1 LTSAISDPKLF
12 GDDRDGCI
20 ALFNQLLAAVGTGK
34 AIYEKDKPPVEF
46 NPQNPFYQFRTIGY
60 CALSGYKDRDGIVG
74 LIINEPAENYSTT
87 QQRQKLL
94 DGLFAL
100 MGSDPSLHAHVVDVR
115 PVTDK
120 ACEVDIYVTKRELG
134 RIGAK
139 QLFQY
144 FDQRDK
150 KTGLEQQLKV
160 LKVVPKIEM
169 DETYI
174 QQYLNY
180 PPTGFTEL
188 EWKEAIVLNPEPKK
202 LLPYPVYGFKDLSE
216 RRQRQLVESELQRKS
231 FDDLVARR
239 KVVNQEL
246 QEIDGLRKIFIQD
259 ATRLRH
265 RILRIIAVLYA
276 QNTKN
281 AIMSVEEENIRNRID
296 TLSVCLNAP
305 DNLLD
310 RHETVRNQFRNNKSK
325 LEEVR
330 KEFNSSHGLT
340 KEEADGLR
348 RYLNRR
354 QQDLEALVK
363 TVNKNA
369 EDIELMVQ
377 HLR

>member
-1 LTSAISDPKLF
+1 
-12 GDDRDGCI
+12 
-20 ALFNQLLAAVGTGK
+20 
-34 AIYEKDKPPVEF
+34 
-46 NPQNPFYQFRTIGY
+46 
-60 CALSGYKDRDGIVG
+60 
-74 LIINEPAENYSTT
+74 
-87 QQRQKLL
+87 
-94 DGLFAL
+94 

-120 ACEVDIYVTKRELG
+120 TCEVDIYVTKRELG

-150 KTGLEQQLKV
+150 KTALEQQLKV
-160 LKVVPKIEM
+160 LKIVPKIEM

-188 EWKEAIVLNPEPKK
+188 EWKEAIILNPEPKK

-216 RRQRQLVESELQRKS
+216 RRQRQLVESEIQRKS

-259 ATRLRH
+259 TARLRH

-281 AIMSVEEENIRNRID
+281 AIISVEEENVRNRID

-310 RHETVRNQFRNNKSK
+310 RHEVVRNQFKNNKSK

-330 KEFNSSHGLT
+330 KEFNNSHGLT
-340 KEEADGLR
+340 KTEADGLR

-363 TVNKNA
+363 TVNKNS